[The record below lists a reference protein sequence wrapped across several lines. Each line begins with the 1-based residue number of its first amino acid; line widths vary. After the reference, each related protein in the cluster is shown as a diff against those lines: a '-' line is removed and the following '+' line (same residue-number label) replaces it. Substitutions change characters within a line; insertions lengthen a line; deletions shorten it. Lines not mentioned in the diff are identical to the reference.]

1 MRIGKSTYGLFLIS
15 NNCCNMLQ
23 EGGYLREL
31 EDELNEIDGM
41 KYINSWTLFGIHDTA
56 ILVRSD
62 SRLDDAVA
70 VMCKLADTCNEEK
83 KPIKD
88 CVRVRLDDVIVNKC
102 NELNRFYENEIGKSF
117 KVFEYWLD
125 PLIPIYVDE
134 DEIKASDKVFLI
146 MYIRFDPKSVNS
158 VLNGMTS
165 GGNLQDLYEPLK
177 NENTVAIFH
186 GFGLFDVVVIT
197 KGNDYKEIRETMV
210 ETRKK
215 HKLVISNTHSL
226 TSAPPSLRDLGYKS
240 LNCSILVKNR
250 SVKMKPGIKESE
262 IWKKIKELAEYSG
275 LGGLCIRKLS
285 TTDIKPLDCP
295 PYTSYRPG
303 FFDVAIDL
311 QFKRITDLNK
321 FIDILEYMPFV
332 EDTATVISYDT
343 NI

>member
-1 MRIGKSTYGLFLIS
+1 
-15 NNCCNMLQ
+15 
-23 EGGYLREL
+23 
-31 EDELNEIDGM
+31 
-41 KYINSWTLFGIHDTA
+41 
-56 ILVRSD
+56 VRSD

-88 CVRVRLDDVIVNKC
+88 YVSARLDDATLDKCKEINK
-102 NELNRFYENEIGKSF
+102 FYENEMGKSF

-125 PLIPIYVDE
+125 PLIPIYVDK
-134 DEIKASDKVFLI
+134 DEIESNDGAFLI

-158 VLNGMTS
+158 ILNGITS

-186 GFGLFDVVVIT
+186 GFGLFDVIVIT
-197 KGNDYKEIRETMV
+197 KASDYKEIRETMV

-226 TSAPPSLRDLGYKS
+226 TSAPSSLRDLGYKS

-250 SVKMKPGIKESE
+250 SVKMEPGIKESE
-262 IWKKIKELAEYSG
+262 IWKKIKELAEYLG
-275 LGGLCIRKLS
+275 LDGLCIKKLS

-295 PYTSYRPG
+295 PYASYRPG

-311 QFKRITDLNK
+311 RFKSIMDLNK

-332 EDTATVISYDT
+332 EDTATIISYDT
-343 NI
+343 DI